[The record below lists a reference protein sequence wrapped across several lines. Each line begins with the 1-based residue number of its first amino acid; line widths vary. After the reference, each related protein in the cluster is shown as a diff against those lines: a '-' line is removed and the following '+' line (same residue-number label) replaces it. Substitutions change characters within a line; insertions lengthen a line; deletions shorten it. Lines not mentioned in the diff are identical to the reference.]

1 MLDHITENNKNL
13 SEKLSYKTIKDM
25 SETQSKF
32 DLWWNSPKIKRLVG
46 VAYSLGAALVIIGAM
61 FKILH
66 LPNAGLMLG
75 IGMGVEALLFALGVF
90 DKPHKEY
97 HWEKVFNFDDNAG
110 ILNSGIGGQAIA
122 PSAATAVK
130 AQQEVILPKIDYS
143 GSIDEQQLKSL
154 SESIKNLNET
164 ASQLGELSKITG
176 ISEKFLKNID
186 SAAVAT
192 ARFAEIQEALN
203 AASKNLNNSYDGIS
217 EGMEQV
223 EKGTRNYAERVDNIN
238 KNLSSINTIYEIQIK
253 NIQSQNEGL
262 TKQTENVS
270 NVNAEIEKVLNEV
283 NKIKSATSE
292 AAKCTESYQQ
302 STAKLS
308 QQVADLNNIYGN
320 MLNALN

>member
-1 MLDHITENNKNL
+1 
-13 SEKLSYKTIKDM
+13 M
-25 SETQSKF
+25 SENQTKF
-32 DLWWNSPKIKRLVG
+32 DLWWNSPKMKRIVG
-46 VAYSLGAALVIIGAM
+46 IAFSLGAALVIVGAM
-61 FKILH
+61 FKILY
-66 LPNAGLMLG
+66 LPFAAEMLG
-75 IGMGVEALLFALGVF
+75 IGMTVEAILFALGIF

-97 HWEKVFNFDDNAG
+97 EWDKVFNFENGTPLNTG
-110 ILNSGIGGQAIA
+110 IS
-122 PSAATAVK
+122 TANTTTSVSK

-154 SESIKNLNET
+154 SQSIKNLNET

-283 NKIKSATSE
+283 NKIKAATSE
-292 AAKCTESYQQ
+292 AAKSTESYQQ
-302 STAKLS
+302 SSAKLS

>member
-1 MLDHITENNKNL
+1 
-13 SEKLSYKTIKDM
+13 M
-25 SETQSKF
+25 SENQTKF
-32 DLWWNSPKIKRLVG
+32 DLWWNSPKMKRIVG
-46 VAYSLGAALVIIGAM
+46 IAFSLGAALVIVGAM
-61 FKILH
+61 FKILY
-66 LPNAGLMLG
+66 LPFAAEMLG
-75 IGMGVEALLFALGVF
+75 IGMTVEAILFALGIF

-97 HWEKVFNFDDNAG
+97 EWDKVFNFENGTPLNTG
-110 ILNSGIGGQAIA
+110 IS
-122 PSAATAVK
+122 TANTTTSVSK
-130 AQQEVILPKIDYS
+130 AQQEVILPKIDFS

-154 SESIKNLNET
+154 SQSIKNLNET

-262 TKQTENVS
+262 TKQTEKVS

-283 NKIKSATSE
+283 NKIKAATSE
-292 AAKCTESYQQ
+292 AAKSTESYQQ
-302 STAKLS
+302 SSAKLS